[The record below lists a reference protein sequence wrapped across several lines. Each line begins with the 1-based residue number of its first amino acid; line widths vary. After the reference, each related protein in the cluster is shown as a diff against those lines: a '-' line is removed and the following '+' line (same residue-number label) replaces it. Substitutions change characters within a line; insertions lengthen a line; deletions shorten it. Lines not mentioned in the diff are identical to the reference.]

1 METLICDK
9 NQGDY
14 DGGELSCTAA
24 SLLWG
29 RYCLEKTPTKRDIHK
44 ILEAGGR
51 IWKTWHDNSEHTH
64 LLPCWTEVVKT
75 YPGIFEKI
83 EVVYETN
90 GVFSG
95 DVGEDLKEW
104 LVVGI
109 NDAIEH
115 VTDIQKGPR
124 SAVITVGFSTYA
136 FSNNTKNLFFFDSH
150 GSGGQTN
157 GKAYMLR
164 FASKKDLHTFIQN
177 NFIVN
182 SQFTLVV
189 FQKVVGEI
197 TNT

>member
-9 NQGDY
+9 SQGDY
-14 DGGELSCTAA
+14 DGGDLSCTAA

-29 RYCLEKTPTKRDIHK
+29 RYCLEKTPTKRDMHK

-51 IWKTWHDNSEHTH
+51 VWKTWYEKSETNNS
-64 LLPCWTEVVKT
+64 LPCWTEVVKT
-75 YPGIFEKI
+75 YPGIFENI

-95 DVGEDLKEW
+95 EVDEDLKQW

-115 VTDIQKGPR
+115 VTEKGPR
-124 SAVITVGFSTYA
+124 SAVITVGFSSYA

-150 GSGGQTN
+150 GSGDQTN

-164 FASKKDLHTFIQN
+164 FSSKEDLHTFIHN

-189 FQKVVGEI
+189 FQKVVGEHAE
-197 TNT
+197 T